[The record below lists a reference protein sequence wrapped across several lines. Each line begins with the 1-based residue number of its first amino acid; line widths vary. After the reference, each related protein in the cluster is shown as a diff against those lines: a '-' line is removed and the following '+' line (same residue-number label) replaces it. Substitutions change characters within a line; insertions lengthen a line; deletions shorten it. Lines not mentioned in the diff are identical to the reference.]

1 MSSQSKKTAVYIDG
15 YNLYYGR
22 LRNTAFKWLDVVVF
36 FENLLKVHDPSATL
50 EVVKFF
56 TAPALARFASHG
68 SDSVQAQQSYH
79 RAMQLARPE
88 RFELV
93 CGVHSFDKHGTLLPT
108 FVEGQ
113 PYNRL
118 ERTRVWKLEEKK
130 TDVNIAMAMYRDA
143 AKARYQQLVICSND
157 SDAEPALQALRED
170 FLNLTIGV
178 VTPVPPADP
187 QKSSPRGVSTSL
199 AQHAHWVRRYML
211 DKELADAQLPVK
223 VPTSKK
229 PIRKPGY
236 W

>member
-1 MSSQSKKTAVYIDG
+1 MSSQSKKTAVYVDG

-22 LRNTAFKWLDVVVF
+22 LRNTAFKWLDVVTF
-36 FENLLKVHDPSATL
+36 FENLLKVQDPSATL

-68 SDSVQAQQSYH
+68 PDSVQAQQSYH
-79 RAMQLARPE
+79 RAMQLAHPA

-93 CGVHSFDKHGTLLPT
+93 CGAHSFDKDGTLLPT
-108 FVEGQ
+108 FVAGQ

-118 ERTRVWKLEEKK
+118 VRTRVWKLEEKK

-178 VTPVPPADP
+178 VTPVPPTDP
-187 QKSSPRGVSTSL
+187 QKNNPRGVSTSL
-199 AQHAHWVRRYML
+199 AQHAHWVRRYVL

-223 VPTSKK
+223 IPTSKK
-229 PIRKPGY
+229 PIHKPGH